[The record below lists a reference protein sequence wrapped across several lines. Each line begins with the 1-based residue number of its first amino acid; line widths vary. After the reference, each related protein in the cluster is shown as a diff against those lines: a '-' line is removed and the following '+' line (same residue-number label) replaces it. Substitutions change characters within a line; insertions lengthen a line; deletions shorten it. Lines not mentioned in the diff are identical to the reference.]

1 MSVLSEENANLLFS
15 LFDDIIKEGNQKI
28 SINEHTQLKQ
38 FITQQ
43 CYYYHNK
50 RFDFSNDINLINKKI
65 IDDSFTYYKKMMENK
80 EALEKRQQEMQKQQ
94 EEMRKKMQNTQNT
107 QNTPKMFDR
116 PVNNMFNS
124 NSNITLEYEKQKQ
137 DFDAHTKPQTKD
149 IDFSDPNKDIP
160 INNLDVIMTQT
171 LADREKE
178 LQSITNQYNNKT
190 QEATKWLN
198 TKINNESTFNPSEE
212 VEILKIDNST
222 NLKLEPDNVK
232 KEKKRVTFNIIE
244 EAKQQKPFVMSS
256 FLSKLKK
263 KETNTET
270 NPETK
275 SEPELKNKQMND
287 FSNETLISKL
297 LLKKKPNENNQNSEN
312 KDFITIIDKLNVL
325 VLNQEKFI
333 TEIENIK
340 SNQDKILSDQKKI
353 LENLA
358 HILEN
363 QEKIENFKNPDL
375 PPL

>member
-1 MSVLSEENANLLFS
+1 MSLE
-15 LFDDIIKEGNQKI
+15 
-28 SINEHTQLKQ
+28 LK
-38 FITQQ
+38 
-43 CYYYHNK
+43 NVE
-50 RFDFSNDINLINKKI
+50 KKI
-65 IDDSFTYYKKMMENK
+65 GIETH
-80 EALEKRQQEMQKQQ
+80 
-94 EEMRKKMQNTQNT
+94 
-107 QNTPKMFDR
+107 
-116 PVNNMFNS
+116 
-124 NSNITLEYEKQKQ
+124 I
-137 DFDAHTKPQTKD
+137 H
-149 IDFSDPNKDIP
+149 
-160 INNLDVIMTQT
+160 
-171 LADREKE
+171 
-178 LQSITNQYNNKT
+178 
-190 QEATKWLN
+190 
-198 TKINNESTFNPSEE
+198 
-212 VEILKIDNST
+212 ST

-263 KETNTET
+263 KETNSET

-297 LLKKKPNENNQNSEN
+297 LLKKKPNEN